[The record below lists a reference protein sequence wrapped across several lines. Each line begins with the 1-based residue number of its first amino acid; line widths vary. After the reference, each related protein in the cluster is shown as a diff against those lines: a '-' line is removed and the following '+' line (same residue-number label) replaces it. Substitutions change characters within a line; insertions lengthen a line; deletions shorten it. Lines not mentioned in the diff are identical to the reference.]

1 MLKSFL
7 DWFKSEPE
15 LKEEAQIDVTQ
26 RAASALMVE
35 VVLAD
40 THFSEH
46 EKEHLLET
54 LKKQTGLTT
63 QECIEL
69 ADIARSEVD
78 HATSLHQ
85 FTRHLNEAFNL
96 EEKLN
101 LVYTL
106 WKIAYADGHLDKYE
120 EHIIRRISDLLHLR
134 HSEFI
139 QMKLKAKD
147 ES

>member
-15 LKEEAQIDVTQ
+15 TQEGNQQDTAQ

-54 LKKQTGLTT
+54 LKQQTGLTT
-63 QECIEL
+63 QECVEL
-69 ADIARSEVD
+69 VDIAQSEVD

-85 FTRHLNEAFNL
+85 FTRHLNEVFNL
-96 EEKLN
+96 DEKLK
-101 LVYTL
+101 LIHTL

-120 EHIIRRISDLLHLR
+120 EHIIRRIADLLHLR

-147 ES
+147 ER

>member
-15 LKEEAQIDVTQ
+15 LKEEAQIDAAQ

-63 QECIEL
+63 QECIERTL
-69 ADIARSEVD
+69 RALKWIMRPPYI
-78 HATSLHQ
+78 
-85 FTRHLNEAFNL
+85 NL
-96 EEKLN
+96 LG
-101 LVYTL
+101 
-106 WKIAYADGHLDKYE
+106 I
-120 EHIIRRISDLLHLR
+120 
-134 HSEFI
+134 
-139 QMKLKAKD
+139 
-147 ES
+147 